1 MRRLVAVLTLISL
14 LVSSLVF
21 FALPVSADAN
31 TEQCWISE
39 FSYRNDTSSPATVD
53 LTLHDSSPQTALYQT
68 TDTLQPGET
77 KTVSIH
83 GLFPL
88 SSSSFSSSATSA
100 TLTFLGFGNFG
111 RVDFSV
117 CASFGRIGDGRIND
131 GGDQLGAPLAAYCA
145 SDGGIAVWDIS
156 DVGEGTLGFTATG
169 ADISAAL
176 ANAAQSGQNVLVGE
190 GLGNSLYALAN
201 GNLMLT
207 GPDVKEAGKIYQFFA
222 GADVCS

>member
-1 MRRLVAVLTLISL
+1 MRRLVVVLTLISV
-14 LVSSLVF
+14 LVSYFAILTPKAALAEDQVCYVF
-21 FALPVSADAN
+21 DIVLIN
-31 TEQCWISE
+31 
-39 FSYRNDTSSPATVD
+39 NDTVPHTGTIFFGDAATGNPLTNTIS
-53 LTLHDSSPQTALYQT
+53 LTLN
-68 TDTLQPGET
+68 PGET
-77 KTVSIH
+77 GTLRFAAFVPAGLSIFPGGGPS
-83 GLFPL
+83 GL
-88 SSSSFSSSATSA
+88 
-100 TLTFLGFGNFG
+100 
-111 RVDFSV
+111 DFV
-117 CASFGRIGDGRIND
+117 TALSFGPADGSACDAGRIND
-131 GGDQLGAPLAAYCA
+131 GRINAYDVGAPLAAYCT

-222 GADVCS
+222 GGDVCS